1 MKKFILLFTFLLLPK
16 VVFADNEFL
25 LSCDK
30 NKINVNDQV
39 ICRLSFKSDDEYN
52 YIKYDIA
59 ELDGLSLVDVRSN
72 YSNLWNVK
80 NNESVSQNIVNGLQE
95 FGILLFKASKSGEYN
110 LKVTNISYGIYDSSE
125 LKDVKEVSTKVK
137 VISDD
142 NFLKSI
148 KINDVEIKDFDI
160 NKFNYTYETDLSEI
174 NIEAISNN
182 NFANVSGAGK
192 ITLTKHLERVVVP
205 IIVTSESGASRAY
218 ILNIVNKNYVDNNM
232 DKTLDDLII
241 KNDAGDTIIFD
252 FKSDIYDYNIE
263 VGNKVNYVNISP
275 KILNKDSSFV
285 KGFNGGKINIK
296 SGNNIVLI
304 KIVDKEN
311 NEKTYVLNIIK
322 PIESFSNN
330 SYLKS
335 IDIKGYNLKFSK
347 KVRNYNLEIKRND
360 RSLDSSPVLDDEN
373 ASYEISGNENLK
385 NGSAIYITVTAPD
398 TSNTVYTI
406 NISVKKVNMFM
417 IFYLII
423 PVGLIYLG
431 YKNKNSIVKLLKKK
445 KLIEELTLDE
455 LLTRYNLNYKD
466 KGLTKFFD
474 KLSEEDKR
482 TILIESLKNNILA
495 NKTSL
500 YLNLYK
506 ANKNN
511 VKKNKKS
518 NSKNKSKKKNKKK

>member
-39 ICRLSFKSDDEYN
+39 ICRFSFKSDDEYN

-59 ELDGLSLVDVRSN
+59 ELDGLSLIDVRSN

-80 NNESVSQNIVNGLQE
+80 NNESLSQNVVNGLQE
-95 FGILLFKASKSGEYN
+95 FGILLFKADKSGEYDV
-110 LKVTNISYGIYDSSE
+110 KVSNISYGIYNSSE
-125 LKDVKEVSTKVK
+125 LKEVKEVSTKVK

-148 KINDVEIKDFDI
+148 MINDVVIDDFDN

-182 NFANVSGAGK
+182 NFANVSGTGK

-218 ILNIVNKNYVDNNM
+218 ILNIVNKKYVDNNI
-232 DKTLDDLII
+232 DKKLEDLII

-252 FKSDIYDYNIE
+252 FKSEIYDYNIE
-263 VGNKVNYVNISP
+263 VGSKVNYVNISP
-275 KILNKDSSFV
+275 KILNKDYNFV
-285 KGFNGGKINIK
+285 KGFNGGKVNIK

-304 KIVDKEN
+304 KIVDKDN

-360 RSLDSSPVLDDEN
+360 RSLDISPVLDDEN
-373 ASYEISGNENLK
+373 ASYVISGNENLK
-385 NGSAIYITVTAPD
+385 NGSVIYITVIAPD
-398 TSNTVYTI
+398 ISNTVYTI
-406 NISVKKVNMFM
+406 NISVKKANMFV
-417 IFYLII
+417 ILYLII

-431 YKNKNSIVKLLKKK
+431 YKYKDSIVKLLKKK
-445 KLIEELTLDE
+445 KLIEDLTLDE

-474 KLSEEDKR
+474 KLSEVDKR
-482 TILIESLKNNILA
+482 TILIDSLKNNILA

-500 YLNLYK
+500 YLDLYK
-506 ANKNN
+506 ASKHG
-511 VKKNKKS
+511 VKKNKKAS
-518 NSKNKSKKKNKKK
+518 TKNKVKKNKKK

>member
-1 MKKFILLFTFLLLPK
+1 MKKFILLFTFLLLPN

-52 YIKYDIA
+52 YIKYEIG

-80 NNESVSQNIVNGLQE
+80 NNEGVSQNVVSGLQE
-95 FGILLFKASKSGEYN
+95 FGILLFKANESGEYD
-110 LKVTNISYGIYDSSE
+110 LKVKNISYGIYDSGE
-125 LKDVKEVSTKVK
+125 LKDVKEVNMKVK

-148 KINDVEIKDFDI
+148 KINDVEIEDFDI
-160 NKFNYTYETDLSEI
+160 NKFNYTYETDLTEL
-174 NIEAISNN
+174 NIEAVSNN
-182 NFANVSGAGK
+182 NFASVSGNGK

-218 ILNIVNKNYVDNNM
+218 VVNIVNKNYVDNNI
-232 DKTLDDLII
+232 DKTLKDLII
-241 KNDAGDTIIFD
+241 KNDAGDTIIFN

-263 VGNKVNYVNISP
+263 VGRKVNYVNISP
-275 KILNKDSSFV
+275 KILNKDCSFV

-304 KIVDKEN
+304 KIVDKDG

-322 PIESFSNN
+322 PIESFSSN

-360 RSLDSSPVLDDEN
+360 KSLDISPVLDDEN
-373 ASYEISGNENLK
+373 ASYVISGNENLK
-385 NGSAIYITVTAPD
+385 NGSVINITVTAPD

-406 NISVKKVNMFM
+406 NISVKKVNMFVV
-417 IFYLII
+417 IYLII

-431 YKNKNSIVKLLKKK
+431 YKYKDNIVKTLKKK
-445 KLIEELTLDE
+445 KAIEDLSYEE
-455 LLTRYNLNYKD
+455 LLTRYNLRYKD

-474 KLSEEDKR
+474 KLREEDKKM
-482 TILIESLKNNILA
+482 ILIDSLKNNILV
-495 NKTSL
+495 NKTNL
-500 YLNLYK
+500 YLDLYK
-506 ANKNN
+506 VSRNS
-511 VKKNKKS
+511 VKKKKS
-518 NSKNKSKKKNKKK
+518 TSTKKKIKNKRK